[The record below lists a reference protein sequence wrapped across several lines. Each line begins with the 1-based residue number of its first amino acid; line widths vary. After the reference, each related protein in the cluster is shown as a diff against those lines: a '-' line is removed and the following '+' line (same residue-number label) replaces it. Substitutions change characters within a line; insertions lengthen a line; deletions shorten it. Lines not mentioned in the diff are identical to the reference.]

1 MQSGTLH
8 AETAVEAIVRESANP
23 LLKRAP
29 AAAPVSASER
39 QSQEK
44 KSKEMISAEAI
55 AELQLDVG
63 PRYRQRIEEIIVEGQ
78 REPEDVTPPEKTPFQ
93 KMREGLDRV
102 GPNLSTAKSYY
113 TDTEGIVRACFWKNG
128 VCVKS
133 PSLVGQFTMG
143 GVRGY

>member
-8 AETAVEAIVRESANP
+8 AETAIEAIVRESKNP
-23 LLKRAP
+23 LSKPVINAP
-29 AAAPVSASER
+29 LVSQSER
-39 QSQEK
+39 RNHEK

-55 AELQLDVG
+55 AQLQLG
-63 PRYRQRIEEIIVEGQ
+63 ERPRYQQRIEEIIVEGQ
-78 REPEDVTPPEKTPFQ
+78 REPEDVAPPVKTPFQ

-102 GPNLSTAKSYY
+102 GPNVSTAKAFY

-143 GVRGY
+143 GVRGE